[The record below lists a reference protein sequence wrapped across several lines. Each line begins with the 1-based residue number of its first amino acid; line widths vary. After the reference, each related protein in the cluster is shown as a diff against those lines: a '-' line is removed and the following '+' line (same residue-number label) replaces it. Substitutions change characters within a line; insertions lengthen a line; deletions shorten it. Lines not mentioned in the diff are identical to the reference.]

1 MKAKLFIIFFFLMLI
16 SGCTKNIDPVAPDVQ
31 NKPNTLLSTS
41 FELNG
46 KASLDGWISPGPPIV
61 KFSKAVPLNGGNF
74 SIFLKARS
82 LGAYVSKNI
91 KALTGK
97 HNYRLTFWS
106 KSTEDPG
113 SIAIYKLSD
122 NSKTLIKDQ
131 FITKNKWSKFII
143 DFQLNSS
150 PSDSIQI
157 MLGGSDFIVPQG
169 FNYFDLIDLQS
180 ID

>member
-1 MKAKLFIIFFFLMLI
+1 MKAKLFIISFFLLLI
-16 SGCTKNIDPVAPDVQ
+16 SGCTKNIDPVTPDVQ
-31 NKPNTLLSTS
+31 NKPTTLLSTS

-61 KFSKAVPLNGGNF
+61 KFARAVPQYGGKF

-82 LGAYVSKNI
+82 LGAYVSRTI
-91 KALTGK
+91 QALTGK
-97 HNYRLTFWS
+97 HNYRLTFWA

-113 SIAIYKLSD
+113 SIAIYKLSG
-122 NSKTLIKDQ
+122 NSKTLIKDR
-131 FITKNKWSKFII
+131 FITEKNWSKFTI

-150 PSDSIQI
+150 SSDSLQI
-157 MLGGSDFIVPQG
+157 MLGGSDFSVPQG